1 MSTFSRQ
8 MDSYLAY
15 MNEMS
20 KPRPSS
26 DPNRSSGPSALAVL
40 RILAD
45 TPSQALPMADLF
57 RLSRLDIAVCAK
69 AIESFKAAGLI
80 TVSGAGEGQMVQITP
95 SGETVAKIA

>member
-1 MSTFSRQ
+1 MGTFSRQ

-26 DPNRSSGPSALAVL
+26 EPNPSSGGSVLAILRVL
-40 RILAD
+40 AEA
-45 TPSQALPMADLF
+45 PAHALPMADILRF
-57 RLSRLDIAVCAK
+57 THLDIAICAR

-80 TVSGAGEGQMVQITP
+80 TVSGTGEQVVQITP
-95 SGETVAKIA
+95 EGESVAKIS